1 MADLILA
8 RTMNIKIPT
17 HDEVISWQTLNR
29 KRSSDR

>member
-8 RTMNIKIPT
+8 RAMNIKFPA
-17 HDEVISWQTLNR
+17 HDEVISWQPLNR